1 MHEMS
6 LAEGIL
12 RIVED
17 TALREGAKQVRLVV
31 VEVGRLSAV
40 MPEALRFCF
49 ESVVR
54 DSVAE
59 GAALQIVDI
68 DGAGW
73 CMPCGCE
80 VALASSYDACPRC
93 GSAQL
98 QLIRGT
104 EMRVRELE
112 IA

>member
-12 RIVED
+12 HIAED
-17 TALREGAKQVRLVV
+17 TARREGAQRVRSVI
-31 VEVGRLSAV
+31 VEIGRLSAV

-54 DSVAE
+54 DSLAE
-59 GAALQIVDI
+59 GASLELVAV

-80 VALASSYDACPRC
+80 VPLQNSYDDCPRC
-93 GSAQL
+93 GSSQIQL
-98 QLIRGT
+98 LRGT

-112 IA
+112 IE